1 MTDDMAEAIAKLVEF
16 TEEKELILNEIRE
29 QHAEDFERIDYLSA
43 EIARERKTVEDF
55 LRQGKKTVEA
65 AGFTFQVKPY
75 KKTVVDRANL
85 IEKARERGELT
96 RLVEDFGLLYFEV
109 NTDQLARLP
118 SDLQSEYSVF
128 VRVEEDTPRV
138 YMPSRFKQ

>member
-1 MTDDMAEAIAKLVEF
+1 MTDEMAEAIAKLVEF
-16 TEEKELILNEIRE
+16 TEEKELILAEIRE
-29 QHAEDFERIDYLSA
+29 SHPEDFDRIDFLNTDL
-43 EIARERKTVEDF
+43 ARERKTVEEL

-65 AGFTFQVKPY
+65 SGFTFQVKPY

-85 IEKARERGELT
+85 IQKARERGELT

-109 NTDQLARLP
+109 NTDQFARLP
-118 SDLQSEYSVF
+118 SDLKTEYAEF

-138 YMPSRFKQ
+138 YMPSRLKQ

>member
-1 MTDDMAEAIAKLVEF
+1 MTDEMAVAIAKLVEF
-16 TEEKELILNEIRE
+16 TEEKELILAEIRE
-29 QHAEDFERIDYLSA
+29 QHADDFERVDYLSA
-43 EIARERKTVEDF
+43 EIARERKTVEEL

-109 NTDQLARLP
+109 NTDQLSRLP
-118 SDLQSEYSVF
+118 SDLQSEYAAF

>member
-1 MTDDMAEAIAKLVEF
+1 MTDEMAEAIAKLVEF
-16 TEEKELILNEIRE
+16 TEEKELILAEIRE
-29 QHAEDFERIDYLSA
+29 SHPEDFDRIDFLNT
-43 EIARERKTVEDF
+43 ELARERKTVEEL

-65 AGFTFQVKPY
+65 SGFTFQVKPY

-85 IEKARERGELT
+85 IQKARERGELT

-109 NTDQLARLP
+109 NTDQFARLP
-118 SDLQSEYSVF
+118 SDLKTEYAEF

-138 YMPSRFKQ
+138 YMPSRLK

>member
-1 MTDDMAEAIAKLVEF
+1 MTDEMAEAIAKLVEF

-43 EIARERKTVEDF
+43 EIARERKIVEDL

-85 IEKARERGELT
+85 IQKARERGELT

-118 SDLQSEYSVF
+118 SDLQSEYATF

>member
-1 MTDDMAEAIAKLVEF
+1 MTDEMAEAIAKLVEF

-29 QHAEDFERIDYLSA
+29 QHAEDFERIDYLTA
-43 EIARERKTVEDF
+43 EIARERKTVEDL

-85 IEKARERGELT
+85 VEKARERGELT

-109 NTDQLARLP
+109 NTDQLSRLP
-118 SDLQSEYSVF
+118 SDLQSEYAVF

>member
-1 MTDDMAEAIAKLVEF
+1 MTDEMAEAIAKLVEF
-16 TEEKELILNEIRE
+16 TQEKELLLAEIRE
-29 QHAEDFERIDYLSA
+29 SHPEDFDRIDFLNA
-43 EIARERKTVEDF
+43 ELGRERKTVEDL

-65 AGFTFQVKPY
+65 SGFTFQVKPY

-85 IEKARERGELT
+85 IQKARERGELT

-109 NTDQLARLP
+109 NTDQFARLP
-118 SDLQSEYSVF
+118 SDLKAEYAEF

-138 YMPSRFKQ
+138 YMPSRLK

>member
-1 MTDDMAEAIAKLVEF
+1 MTDEMAEAIAKLVEF
-16 TEEKELILNEIRE
+16 TEEKELILAEIRE
-29 QHAEDFERIDYLSA
+29 SHPEDFDRIDFLNA
-43 EIARERKTVEDF
+43 ELGRERKTVEDL

-65 AGFTFQVKPY
+65 SGFTFQVKPY

-85 IEKARERGELT
+85 IQKARERGELT

-109 NTDQLARLP
+109 NTDQFARLP
-118 SDLQSEYSVF
+118 SDLKAEYAEF

-138 YMPSRFKQ
+138 YMPSRLK

>member
-1 MTDDMAEAIAKLVEF
+1 MTDEMSEAIAKLVEF
-16 TEEKELILNEIRE
+16 TQEKELILAEIRE
-29 QHAEDFERIDYLSA
+29 SHPEDFDRIDFLNT
-43 EIARERKTVEDF
+43 ELARERKTVEEL

-65 AGFTFQVKPY
+65 SGFTFQVKPY

-85 IEKARERGELT
+85 IQKARERGELT

-109 NTDQLARLP
+109 NTDQFARLP
-118 SDLQSEYSVF
+118 SDLKTEYAEF

-138 YMPSRFKQ
+138 YMPSRLKQ

>member
-1 MTDDMAEAIAKLVEF
+1 MTDEMAEAIAKLVEF
-16 TEEKELILNEIRE
+16 TEEKELIFNEIRE
-29 QHAEDFERIDYLSA
+29 QHPEDFDRIEFLSA
-43 EIARERKTVEDF
+43 EIARERKTVEDL

-118 SDLQSEYSVF
+118 SDLQSEYAVF

>member
-1 MTDDMAEAIAKLVEF
+1 MTDEMAEAIAKLVEF
-16 TEEKELILNEIRE
+16 TQEKELLLAEIRE
-29 QHAEDFERIDYLSA
+29 SHPEDFDRIDFLNA
-43 EIARERKTVEDF
+43 ELGRERKTVEDL

-65 AGFTFQVKPY
+65 SGFTFQVKPY

-85 IEKARERGELT
+85 IQKARERGELT

-109 NTDQLARLP
+109 NTDQFARLP
-118 SDLQSEYSVF
+118 SDLKTEYAEF

-138 YMPSRFKQ
+138 YMPSRLK

>member
-1 MTDDMAEAIAKLVEF
+1 MTDEMAEAIAKLVEF
-16 TEEKELILNEIRE
+16 TEEKELILAEIRE
-29 QHAEDFERIDYLSA
+29 SHPEDFDRIDFLNT
-43 EIARERKTVEDF
+43 ELARERKTVEEL

-65 AGFTFQVKPY
+65 SGFTFQVKPY

-85 IEKARERGELT
+85 IQKARERGELT

-109 NTDQLARLP
+109 NTDQFARLP
-118 SDLQSEYSVF
+118 SDLKTEYAEF

-138 YMPSRFKQ
+138 YMPSRLKQ

>member
-1 MTDDMAEAIAKLVEF
+1 MTDEMAEAIAKLVEF
-16 TEEKELILNEIRE
+16 TEEKELILAEIRA
-29 QHAEDFERIDYLSA
+29 QHAEDFERIDFLTS
-43 EIARERKTVEDF
+43 ELARERKTVEEL

-65 AGFTFQVKPY
+65 SGFTFQVKPY

-85 IEKARERGELT
+85 IQKARERGELT

-109 NTDQLARLP
+109 NTDQFARLP
-118 SDLQSEYSVF
+118 SDLKTEYAEF

-138 YMPSRFKQ
+138 YMPSRLKQ